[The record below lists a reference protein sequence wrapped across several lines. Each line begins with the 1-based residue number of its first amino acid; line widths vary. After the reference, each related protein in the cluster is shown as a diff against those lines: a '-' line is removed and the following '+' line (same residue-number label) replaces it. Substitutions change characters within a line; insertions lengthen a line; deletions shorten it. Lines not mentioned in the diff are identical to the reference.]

1 MSRYRYGAY
10 EDGPDPLAPPYDVR
24 DALDAMGDSVLD
36 GTRPD
41 DALRD
46 LLRRGLPGAQDRR
59 GLDDMLRQVRERR
72 RALRDRGRLDGTLE
86 QARALL
92 DTAIG
97 QERAELFPDPGD
109 EARLREAE
117 LDTLPSDTSQAIR
130 RLSDYEWRSDAARET
145 FERLKDLLRREVLDA
160 QFQGMKQA
168 LESQD
173 PAAMERVKEMMGAL
187 NEMLE
192 RDARGEH
199 TQEDFDRF
207 MQEYG
212 DMFPDDPQNL
222 EELVDSL
229 ARRAAAMDR
238 LLASLSPEQRAELAG
253 LMEQAMQDAG
263 LAMEMTRL
271 GDALRA
277 RRPDLGWGQSEQ
289 MTGEDPLGMGDAT
302 TALAELAD
310 LSELEAALGQ
320 DYPGARLDDIDE
332 EAVRRALGRQAV
344 DDLSALRRIE
354 AELERQGYLRRNRGK
369 LELTPKAVRRLGETA
384 LRRVFSQLT
393 SGRQGDHDQ
402 RDAGQAGELTGASR
416 EWRFGDEQ
424 PLDVVRTVSNAI
436 RRSAMDAGTGL
447 VADPSGSGPAVST
460 AKVVEPST
468 ADVVEING
476 DGPRRPTGVRAG
488 GVRAGGV
495 RAGGVKLGVDDFEV
509 HETERRTGAAVCLL
523 VDLSYSMVL
532 RGTWAVAKQTTLALH
547 TLVTSKFPQDAIQII
562 GFSNYARVLHPTE
575 MAGLD
580 WDMVQ
585 GTNLH
590 HALMIAGRHL
600 DRHPDFEPIVLVV
613 TDGEPTAH
621 LRPDGRSLF
630 DYPPSTDTLVLTLAE
645 VDKMTRRGACMNFF
659 MLAEDRRLV
668 SFVEEVAR
676 RNGGR
681 VFAPDA
687 DRLGEYVV
695 SDYLRVRRAR
705 R

>member
-41 DALRD
+41 DALRE
-46 LLRRGLPGAQDRR
+46 LLRRGLPGAQGRPSNMR

-97 QERAELFPDPGD
+97 QERAELFPDPSD
-109 EARLREAE
+109 DARLREAE

-130 RLSDYEWRSDAARET
+130 RLSDYDWRSDAARQT
-145 FERLKDLLRREVLDA
+145 FEQLKDLLRREVLDA

-168 LESQD
+168 LANPD
-173 PAAMERVKEMMGAL
+173 PAALERVKDMMAAL
-187 NEMLE
+187 NAMLE

-199 TQEDFDRF
+199 TQDDFDRF
-207 MQEYG
+207 MDEYG

-222 EELVDSL
+222 DELVDSL

-277 RRPDLGWGQSEQ
+277 RRPDLGWGQPEQ
-289 MTGEDPLGMGDAT
+289 MTGDDPLGMGDAT

-320 DYPGARLDDIDE
+320 EYPGARLDDIDE
-332 EAVRRALGRQAV
+332 DAVRRALGRQAV
-344 DDLSALRRIE
+344 DDLAELRRIE
-354 AELERQGYLRRNRGK
+354 AELERQGYLQRKRGK

-402 RDAGQAGELTGASR
+402 QDAGQAGELTGSSR

-436 RRSAMDAGTGL
+436 RRSAMDTPAGDADAGL
-447 VADPSGSGPAVST
+447 VTRPAT
-460 AKVVEPST
+460 AKVVEPSVPDLT
-468 ADVVEING
+468 KVHGNG
-476 DGPRRPTGVRAG
+476 SNRPGLVRPDL
-488 GVRAGGV
+488 VRPNA
-495 RAGGVKLGVDDFEV
+495 VKLSVDDFEV
-509 HETERRTGAAVCLL
+509 QETERRTGAAVCLL

-695 SDYLRVRRAR
+695 SDYLRVRRSR
-705 R
+705 RQGL

>member
-24 DALDAMGDSVLD
+24 DALDAVGDSVLD

-41 DALRD
+41 DALRE
-46 LLRRGLPGAQDRR
+46 LLRRGLPGAEGRR

-97 QERAELFPDPGD
+97 QERAELFPDPSD
-109 EARLREAE
+109 DARLREAE

-130 RLSDYEWRSDAARET
+130 RLSDYDWRSAAARRT
-145 FERLKDLLRREVLDA
+145 FEQLKDLLRREVLDA

-168 LESQD
+168 LENQD
-173 PAAMERVKEMMGAL
+173 PAAMQRVKDMMADL
-187 NEMLE
+187 NAMLE

-207 MQEYG
+207 MGEYG

-277 RRPDLGWGQSEQ
+277 RRPDLGWGQPEQ
-289 MTGEDPLGMGDAT
+289 MSGDEPLGVGDAT

-332 EAVRRALGRQAV
+332 DAVRRALGRQAV
-344 DDLSALRRIE
+344 DDLAALRRIE
-354 AELERQGYLRRNRGK
+354 AELERQGYLRRRRGK
-369 LELTPKAVRRLGETA
+369 LELTAKAVRRLGETA

-402 RDAGQAGELTGASR
+402 RDAGQAGELTGSSR

-436 RRSAMDAGTGL
+436 RRSAMERGVPDSGTGL
-447 VADPSGSGPAVST
+447 VPPPAG
-460 AKVVEPST
+460 AKVTEPAPAT
-468 ADVVEING
+468 DAVAVGGNG
-476 DGPRRPTGVRAG
+476 GRRPDGVR
-488 GVRAGGV
+488 
-495 RAGGVKLGVDDFEV
+495 LSVDDFEV

-532 RGTWAVAKQTTLALH
+532 RGTWAAAKQTTLALH

-695 SDYLRVRRAR
+695 SDYLRVRRA
-705 R
+705 

>member
-1 MSRYRYGAY
+1 
-10 EDGPDPLAPPYDVR
+10 
-24 DALDAMGDSVLD
+24 
-36 GTRPD
+36 
-41 DALRD
+41 
-46 LLRRGLPGAQDRR
+46 
-59 GLDDMLRQVRERR
+59 LRQVRDRR

-130 RLSDYEWRSDAARET
+130 RLSNYEWRSDAARQT
-145 FERLKDLLRREVLDA
+145 FEQLKDLLRREVLDA

-168 LESQD
+168 LANQD
-173 PAAMERVKEMMGAL
+173 PAALQRVKDMMSAL
-187 NEMLE
+187 NAMLE

-199 TQEDFDRF
+199 TQDDFDRF
-207 MQEYG
+207 MDEYG
-212 DMFPDDPQNL
+212 DMFPDRPENL
-222 EELVDSL
+222 EQLVDSL

-277 RRPDLGWGQSEQ
+277 RRPDLGWGQPEQ
-289 MTGEDPLGMGDAT
+289 MTGDDPLGMGDAT

-320 DYPGARLDDIDE
+320 EYPGARLDDIDE
-332 EAVRRALGRQAV
+332 DAVRRALGRQAV
-344 DDLSALRRIE
+344 DDLAELRRIE
-354 AELERQGYLRRNRGK
+354 AELERQGYLQRKRGK

-384 LRRVFSQLT
+384 LRRVFSQLA
-393 SGRQGDHDQ
+393 SARQGDHEQ

-436 RRSAMDAGTGL
+436 RRSAMDTSTVTPTPGIPNTGTPTPGTPNTGTPRT
-447 VADPSGSGPAVST
+447 VAPPTADPAPDSVT
-460 AKVVEPST
+460 PSLVK
-468 ADVVEING
+468 ANG
-476 DGPRRPTGVRAG
+476 NGAHRPNA
-488 GVRAGGV
+488 
-495 RAGGVKLGVDDFEV
+495 VKLGVDDFEV
-509 HETERRTGAAVCLL
+509 QETERRTGAAVCLL

-600 DRHPDFEPIVLVV
+600 DSHPDFEPIVLVV

-687 DRLGEYVV
+687 ERLGEYVV
-695 SDYLRVRRAR
+695 SDYLRVRRSR

>member
-10 EDGPDPLAPPYDVR
+10 HDGPDPLAPPYDVR
-24 DALDAMGDSVLD
+24 DALDAMGDSVLE

-41 DALRD
+41 DALRE
-46 LLRRGLPGAQDRR
+46 LLRRGLPGQQGRH
-59 GLDDMLRQVRERR
+59 GLDDLLRQARERR
-72 RALRDRGRLDGTLE
+72 RELRDRGRLDGTLE

-117 LDTLPSDTSQAIR
+117 LDTLPRDTSQAIR
-130 RLSDYEWRSDAARET
+130 RLSDYDWRSPAARQT
-145 FERLKDLLRREVLDA
+145 FEQLKDLLRRDVLDA

-168 LESQD
+168 LQSQD
-173 PAAMERVKEMMGAL
+173 PRMMERVKDMMAAL
-187 NEMLE
+187 NGMLE
-192 RDARGEH
+192 KDARGEH
-199 TQEDFDRF
+199 TQEDFERF
-207 MQEYG
+207 MADYG
-212 DMFPDDPQNL
+212 DFFPDQPQNL

-238 LLASLSPEQRAELAG
+238 LLASLSPEQREELAG

-263 LAMEMTRL
+263 LAMEMSRL
-271 GDALRA
+271 NDALRG
-277 RRPDLGWGQSEQ
+277 RRPDLGWGGQER
-289 MTGEDPLGMGDAT
+289 MTGEEPLGMGDAT
-302 TALAELAD
+302 GALAELAD
-310 LSELEAALGQ
+310 LAELEAALAQ

-332 EAVRRALGRQAV
+332 AAVQRALGRQAV
-344 DDLSALRRIE
+344 DDLAALRRIE
-354 AELERQGYLRRNRGK
+354 KELERQGYLQRQRGK

-384 LRRVFSQLT
+384 LRRVFSQLEA
-393 SGRQGDHDQ
+393 GRRGDHDQ
-402 RDAGQAGELTGASR
+402 HDAGQAGELTGSSR

-436 RRSAMDAGTGL
+436 HRS
-447 VADPSGSGPAVST
+447 VATS
-460 AKVVEPST
+460 E
-468 ADVVEING
+468 
-476 DGPRRPTGVRAG
+476 GVRPAN
-488 GVRAGGV
+488 GVR
-495 RAGGVKLGVDDFEV
+495 LTVDDFEV
-509 HETERRTGAAVCLL
+509 HETERRTAAAVCLL

-532 RGTWAVAKQTTLALH
+532 RGTWAAAKQTTLALH
-547 TLVTSKFPQDAIQII
+547 ALVTSKYPQDAIQII
-562 GFSNYARVLHPTE
+562 GFSNYARELHPTE
-575 MAGLD
+575 MTGLD

-590 HALMIAGRHL
+590 HALLIAGRHL

-621 LRPDGRSLF
+621 LRSDGRSVF
-630 DYPPSTDTLVLTLAE
+630 DYPPSADTLVLTLAE
-645 VDKMTRRGACMNFF
+645 VDKMTRRGASLNVF
-659 MLAEDRRLV
+659 MLADDRRLV

-687 DRLGEYVV
+687 ERLGEYVV
-695 SDYLRVRRAR
+695 SDYLRVRRGR

>member
-24 DALDAMGDSVLD
+24 DALDAVGDSVLD

-41 DALRD
+41 DALRE
-46 LLRRGLPGAQDRR
+46 LLRRGLPGAEGRR

-97 QERAELFPDPGD
+97 QERAELFPDPSD
-109 EARLREAE
+109 DARLREAE

-130 RLSDYEWRSDAARET
+130 RLSDYDWRSAAARRT
-145 FERLKDLLRREVLDA
+145 FEQLKDLLRREVLDA

-168 LESQD
+168 LENQD
-173 PAAMERVKEMMGAL
+173 PAAMQRVKDMMADL
-187 NEMLE
+187 NAMLE

-207 MQEYG
+207 MGEYG

-277 RRPDLGWGQSEQ
+277 RRPDLGWGQPEQ
-289 MTGEDPLGMGDAT
+289 MSGDEPLGVGDAT

-332 EAVRRALGRQAV
+332 DAVRRALGRQAV
-344 DDLSALRRIE
+344 DDLAALRRIE
-354 AELERQGYLRRNRGK
+354 AELERQGYLRRRRGK
-369 LELTPKAVRRLGETA
+369 LELTAKAVRRLGETA

-402 RDAGQAGELTGASR
+402 RDAGQAGELTGSSR

-436 RRSAMDAGTGL
+436 RRSAMERGVPDSGTGL
-447 VADPSGSGPAVST
+447 VPPPAG
-460 AKVVEPST
+460 AKVTEPAPAT
-468 ADVVEING
+468 DAVALGGNG
-476 DGPRRPTGVRAG
+476 GRGPDGVR
-488 GVRAGGV
+488 
-495 RAGGVKLGVDDFEV
+495 LSVDDFEV

-532 RGTWAVAKQTTLALH
+532 RGTWAAAKQTTLALH

-695 SDYLRVRRAR
+695 SDYLRVRRA
-705 R
+705 